1 MARLSARLN
10 EIKESGQKAL
20 VAYLVAGDP
29 NPEITVPLMHQM
41 VDAGVDVFELG
52 MPFSDPEAEGPII
65 QLAHERALTQK
76 ISLTS
81 CLEMVREFRKDNSIT
96 PVVLMGYLNPIESM
110 GYNEFAEAA
119 AVAGVD
125 GTIIVNFHYRFII
138 RLLVG

>member
-52 MPFSDPEAEGPII
+52 MPFSDPEAE
-65 QLAHERALTQK
+65 
-76 ISLTS
+76 
-81 CLEMVREFRKDNSIT
+81 
-96 PVVLMGYLNPIESM
+96 
-110 GYNEFAEAA
+110 
-119 AVAGVD
+119 
-125 GTIIVNFHYRFII
+125 
-138 RLLVG
+138 

>member
-29 NPEITVPLMHQM
+29 HPKITVPLMHQM

-65 QLAHERALTQK
+65 QLAHERALTHK

-81 CLEMVREFRKDNSIT
+81 CLQ
-96 PVVLMGYLNPIESM
+96 MGS
-110 GYNEFAEAA
+110 
-119 AVAGVD
+119 
-125 GTIIVNFHYRFII
+125 
-138 RLLVG
+138 